1 MFETEVFGS
10 DRKVPRFACRKEP
23 SMNIAMSAH
32 GNAMIHQVNR
42 STRLQVLIAAKTREA
57 QDIAGFELVDRSGED
72 LPAFTAGSHVDVF
85 MPNGFVRQYSL
96 RNDPHER
103 HRYCLG
109 VLRDQQGAGG
119 SIFMHDM
126 LRSGDVIEI
135 SHPRNAFP
143 LNEQSPFSLLL
154 AGGIGITP
162 ILAMA
167 HRLSALGQDFALHY
181 CTRNTDRMAFRGE
194 LEAAAFKKQVHFHL
208 DDGPPEQKLDIAA
221 LLQSKPG
228 THLYVCGPRGF
239 MDAVIGEAEQ
249 AWPKETIHR
258 EYFGKIADVGASDER
273 PFAVQ
278 IASTGKV
285 FAIASGESVV
295 SVLGANG
302 IEIPVSCEQ
311 GICGTCVTR
320 VLAGL
325 PDHRD
330 LYLTDAEHA
339 ANDQMTPCCSRALS
353 EIVVLDL

>member
-1 MFETEVFGS
+1 
-10 DRKVPRFACRKEP
+10 
-23 SMNIAMSAH
+23 MNIALSAH

-42 STRLQVLIAAKTREA
+42 SARLQVRIAAKTSEA
-57 QDIAGFELVDRSGED
+57 QDIAGFELVDCSGED
-72 LPAFTAGSHVDVF
+72 LPEFTAGSHVDVF
-85 MPNGFVRQYSL
+85 MPNGLVRQYSL
-96 RNDPHER
+96 RNDPRER
-103 HRYCLG
+103 HRYRLG
-109 VLRDQQGAGG
+109 VLRDRQGAGG

-126 LRSGDVIEI
+126 LKSGDVIEV

-143 LNEQSPFSLLL
+143 LNEQSPSSLLL

-162 ILAMA
+162 ILSMA
-167 HRLSALGQDFALHY
+167 HRLSALGRDFALHY
-181 CTRNTDRMAFRGE
+181 CARNADRMAFRAE
-194 LEAAAFKKQVHFHL
+194 LDAAAFNRQVHFHL
-208 DDGPPEQKLDIAA
+208 DDGPAGQKLNIAE
-221 LLQSKPG
+221 LLQSSPKG

-239 MDAVIGEAEQ
+239 MDAVIGESERS
-249 AWPKETIHR
+249 WPKETIHR
-258 EYFGKIADVGASDER
+258 EYFGKIADVGSSDDR

-278 IASTGKV
+278 IASTGEV
-285 FAIASGESVV
+285 FAIAAGESVV

-320 VLAGL
+320 VLAGF

>member
-1 MFETEVFGS
+1 
-10 DRKVPRFACRKEP
+10 
-23 SMNIAMSAH
+23 MNIALSAH

-42 STRLQVLIAAKTREA
+42 SARLQVRVAAKTTEA
-57 QDIAGFELVDRSGED
+57 QDIAGFELVDCSGED

-85 MPNGFVRQYSL
+85 MANGLVRQYSL
-96 RNDPHER
+96 RNNPSER
-103 HRYCLG
+103 HRYRLG
-109 VLRDQQGAGG
+109 VLRDQKGAGG

-126 LRSGDVIEI
+126 LKSGDVIEI

-143 LNEQSPFSLLL
+143 LNEQASSSLLL
-154 AGGIGITP
+154 AGGIGVTP
-162 ILAMA
+162 ILSMS
-167 HRLSALGQDFALHY
+167 HRLSTLGQDFALHY
-181 CTRNTDRMAFRGE
+181 CARNLDRMAFRSE
-194 LEAAAFKKQVHFHL
+194 LETGPFKTQVHFHR
-208 DDGPPEQKLDIAA
+208 DDGPPEQKLNIAE
-221 LLQSKPG
+221 LLQWSPKG

-239 MDAVIGEAEQ
+239 MDAVIGEAERS
-249 AWPKETIHR
+249 WPKETIHR
-258 EYFGKIADVGASDER
+258 EYFGKIADVGSSDDR

-278 IASTGKV
+278 IASTGQV
-285 FAIASGESVV
+285 FAVPAGESVV
-295 SVLGANG
+295 SVLGTNG

>member
-1 MFETEVFGS
+1 
-10 DRKVPRFACRKEP
+10 
-23 SMNIAMSAH
+23 MNIALSAH

-42 STRLQVLIAAKTREA
+42 SARLQVLIAAKTGEA
-57 QDIAGFELVDRSGED
+57 QDIAGFELVDRSGEE

-85 MPNGFVRQYSL
+85 MPNGLVRQYSL
-96 RNDPHER
+96 RNDPQER

-126 LRSGDVIEI
+126 LSSGDVIEI

-143 LNEQSPFSLLL
+143 LNEQAPSSLLL

-181 CTRNTDRMAFRGE
+181 CARSAARMAFRAE
-194 LEAAAFKKQVHFHL
+194 LEAAAFEKQVLFHL
-208 DDGPPEQKLDIAA
+208 DDGPPEHKLNIAA
-221 LLQSKPG
+221 LLQSKPKG

-239 MDAVIGEAEQ
+239 MDAIIGEAERS
-249 AWPKETIHR
+249 WPKETIHR
-258 EYFGKIADVGASDER
+258 EYFGKIADVAASDER
-273 PFAVQ
+273 PFAVK
-278 IASTGKV
+278 IASTGQV
-285 FAIASGESVV
+285 FAVPAGESVV